1 MSDAVNEASGLMF
14 WRDQALP
21 FIEGRSVRDGRKVNY
36 ARHWHE
42 TFSIGL
48 ISRGRCQYVNGRTTQ
63 QASVGTVVLM
73 NPGDAHSC
81 NPVHGEPW
89 SYRMLYID
97 IPWLHETRDGMD
109 VDGSRCFAPFSA
121 LSSTQPEL
129 YERLNGLF
137 DLLIDPQSDSL
148 EKESAAVSFMEWVQL
163 LLGTKQPSSP
173 SVIPR
178 LARAADFIRDNRT
191 RSLKLKDI
199 CVAAELSPSHL
210 IRAFKQTYGLTPHA
224 YQLNCRIE
232 LCRSRLRAGHPIAD
246 VAFEAGFS
254 DQAHFQRT
262 FKRFVAAT
270 PGQYQRRLT
279 RRGPFGSMGISFNT

>member
-1 MSDAVNEASGLMF
+1 MIEASGLIF
-14 WRDQALP
+14 WRDKALP
-21 FIEGRSVRDGRKVNY
+21 FVEARFVRDGRKVSY

-42 TFSIGL
+42 TFSIGS
-48 ISRGRCQYVNGRTTQ
+48 ISRGRCNYLNGRKTQ
-63 QASVGTVVLM
+63 HASVGTVVLM

-81 NPVHGEPW
+81 NPVQGEPW

-97 IPWLHETRDGMD
+97 IPWLRETCSG
-109 VDGSRCFAPFSA
+109 VDGDGSPGFAPFSMI
-121 LSSTQPEL
+121 SSTQPGL
-129 YERLNGLF
+129 YDRLNGLC
-137 DLLIDPQSDSL
+137 DLLIDPRSNPL
-148 EKESAAVSFMEWVQL
+148 EKESAVLSFMDLVQVR
-163 LLGTKQPSSP
+163 LGTKQPSTP

-191 RSLKLKDI
+191 RSLKLQDI
-199 CVAAELSPSHL
+199 CVAADLSPSHL
-210 IRAFKQTYGLTPHA
+210 IRAFKQHYGLTPHA

-232 LCRSRLRAGHPIAD
+232 LCRSRLRAGHSIAD
-246 VAFEAGFS
+246 VALEAGFA

-279 RRGPFGSMGISFNT
+279 RRGTFGSMGISFNT